1 MAPPECY
8 FVYAMISY
16 TTSLISAIAERTIF
30 LKKDEL
36 LIHIKSFPDKPGVY
50 MMHDGEGK
58 IIYVGKAKSLKKR
71 VSSYFRHSNFASPR
85 LRKLVE
91 LIEDISTIRTETEIE
106 ALILE
111 NRLIKLY
118 QPFFNV
124 DLKMNERYAYIKIT
138 SEKFPRIV
146 ITRYRQDDDAIYI
159 GPFVRVTEVRALLRL
174 IERYLP
180 LRYCS
185 AEIKTSAKNKRPCM
199 RYSLGHCLAPCAGL
213 CTEKEYRERAAD
225 VIMMLQ
231 GKGIELV
238 EKLRKRMDKAVQGL
252 EFEEA
257 AVLRDTIRA
266 IWRVSRQ
273 RNNIPEIDIGQ
284 DNFWETLNRLQRILE
299 LPMLPWRIDGFDISH
314 TSGENTIG
322 VVVVF
327 EQGYPNT
334 SLYRRF
340 NIKTVEGIDDFRSMK
355 ETLLRRYKRC
365 LEGEEPLPQLI
376 LIDGGPIQLE
386 FASEALRELGLDK
399 VPVISLAKEEEEIY
413 LLCKKE
419 PLRLDHTD
427 PALRLLQ
434 YVRDES
440 HRYAITSHR
449 AARGKNFRRSKL
461 EDIPGIGKAKA
472 AQLIT
477 KFGSTRAIMEISEDL
492 LASAPGIGPKLAKRI
507 QDHLKESKEG
517 SLSN

>member
-1 MAPPECY
+1 
-8 FVYAMISY
+8 MISY
-16 TTSLISAIAERTIF
+16 TMSLTSAITERTIF
-30 LKKDEL
+30 LKREEL
-36 LIHIKSFPDKPGVY
+36 LNHIRSFPDKPGVY
-50 MMHDGEGK
+50 MMRDSEGK
-58 IIYVGKAKSLKKR
+58 IIYIGKAKSLKKR

-91 LIEDISTIRTETEIE
+91 EISDISTIRTETEIE

-118 QPFFNV
+118 QPFFNI
-124 DLKMNERYAYIKIT
+124 DLKMNERYAYIKVT

-146 ITRYRQDDDAIYI
+146 VTRHRQEDDAVYI
-159 GPFVRVTEVRALLRL
+159 GPFVRVSEVRELLRL
-174 IERYLP
+174 VERYLP
-180 LRYCS
+180 LRYCKG
-185 AEIKTSAKNKRPCM
+185 EIREPNKKLRPCM
-199 RYSLGHCLAPCAGL
+199 RHSLGHCLAPCAGL
-213 CTEKEYRERAAD
+213 CSEKEYRERAAD

-238 EKLRKRMDKAVQGL
+238 EKLRKRMDKAVQSL

-273 RNNIPEIDIGQ
+273 RNNIPEIESGK
-284 DNFWETLNRLQRILE
+284 DNFWDTLNLLQSTLK
-299 LPMLPWRIDGFDISH
+299 LPVLPWRIDGFDISH
-314 TSGENTIG
+314 TAGKETVG

-327 EQGYPNT
+327 EQGYPNS

-355 ETLLRRYKRC
+355 EALLRRYRKC
-365 LEGEEPLPQLI
+365 IDGQEPMPQLI
-376 LIDGGPIQLE
+376 LIDGGPVQLE
-386 FASEALRELGLDK
+386 FAAEALKELGLSDI
-399 VPVISLAKEEEEIY
+399 PVISLAKEEEEIY
-413 LLCKKE
+413 IPGRKE
-419 PLRLDHTD
+419 PVRLERTD

-434 YVRDES
+434 HVRDES

-449 AARGKNFRRSKL
+449 AARSRNFRRSKL
-461 EDIPGIGKAKA
+461 EEVPGVGRAKA

-477 KFGSTRAIMEISEDL
+477 KFGSTRAIMETAEED
-492 LASAPGIGPKLAKRI
+492 LASAPGIGKRLAGRI
-507 QDHLKESKEG
+507 HKYLREADEG
-517 SLSN
+517 SRAN

>member
-1 MAPPECY
+1 
-8 FVYAMISY
+8 
-16 TTSLISAIAERTIF
+16 
-30 LKKDEL
+30 
-36 LIHIKSFPDKPGVY
+36 

-91 LIEDISTIRTETEIE
+91 LIEDISTIRTETEME

-146 ITRYRQDDDAIYI
+146 VTRHRQNDESIYI

-185 AEIKTSAKNKRPCM
+185 AEIKEPDKNRRPCL

-213 CTEKEYRERAAD
+213 CTEGEYRERAAD

-238 EKLRKRMDKAVQGL
+238 EKLHKRMDKAVHKL

-257 AVLRDTIRA
+257 ATLRDTIRA

-273 RNNIPEIDIGQ
+273 RNNIPEIDVGQ
-284 DNFWETLNRLQRILE
+284 DNFWDTLNRLQKILE

-322 VVVVF
+322 VVAVF

-340 NIKTVEGIDDFRSMK
+340 NIKTVDGIDDFRSMK

-376 LIDGGPIQLE
+376 LIDGGPVQLE
-386 FASEALRELGLDK
+386 FAVEALDELGLDK
-399 VPVISLAKEEEEIY
+399 VPIISLAEEEEEIY
-413 LLCKKE
+413 LPSKKE
-419 PLRLDHTD
+419 PLRLDSTD

-449 AARGKNFRRSKL
+449 AARGKNFRRSRL

-477 KFGSTRAIMEISEDL
+477 KFGSTRAIMEVSEDQ

-507 QDHLKESKEG
+507 QDFLKDSKEG
-517 SLSN
+517 SLAN